1 MLKVWPI
8 WDMNQHLKW
17 FRISPNPFNLINNW
31 SFISSQDGG
40 ETFMHKLGKNKT
52 RMSMITHQMDG
63 EGEGKISYFNMITS
77 RTYISSEMDIK
88 TVLY

>member
-1 MLKVWPI
+1 
-8 WDMNQHLKW
+8 
-17 FRISPNPFNLINNW
+17 
-31 SFISSQDGG
+31 
-40 ETFMHKLGKNKT
+40 MHKLGKNKT
-52 RMSMITHQMDG
+52 IMSMITHQMDG

>member
-1 MLKVWPI
+1 
-8 WDMNQHLKW
+8 
-17 FRISPNPFNLINNW
+17 
-31 SFISSQDGG
+31 
-40 ETFMHKLGKNKT
+40 MHKLGKNKT

-88 TVLY
+88 NVKEWGENAIHYHIT